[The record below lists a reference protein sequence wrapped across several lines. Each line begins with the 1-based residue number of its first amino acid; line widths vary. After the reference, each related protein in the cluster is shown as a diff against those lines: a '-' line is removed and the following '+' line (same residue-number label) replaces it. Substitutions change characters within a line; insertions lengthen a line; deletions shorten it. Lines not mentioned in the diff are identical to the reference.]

1 MRWRARTIVQRH
13 GARRASR
20 PQLKRDPLGCH
31 HRSIMNERTRRAGA
45 IATRMGIRF
54 ARLVVVPAPFALVW
68 VLIKR
73 PAQLGEAALVL
84 AGATV
89 FTFAFYFVLIF
100 TLAAAFPPPA
110 DRLEFPGAGK
120 VVWPLIG
127 LLVVA
132 TAYLVWAERP
142 R

>member
-1 MRWRARTIVQRH
+1 M
-13 GARRASR
+13 R

-31 HRSIMNERTRRAGA
+31 NQSIMNERTRRATA

-54 ARLVVVPAPFALVW
+54 ARLVAVPAPIALIW

-73 PAQLGEAALVL
+73 SAQLGQAVPSL
-84 AGATV
+84 AEVTV

-100 TLAAAFPPPA
+100 ILAAAFPPPA

-120 VVWPLIG
+120 VVWPLIA
-127 LLVVA
+127 LLVLA